1 MKKFTPNN
9 QPIGE
14 LYEKLSPLVKKITL
28 EEWDEDIFYAIKQGL
43 PLKPVIFI
51 KKIQL
56 TSVLGKTNYEI
67 IDGMQMLETIFSYL
81 DSKQFE
87 ESEAANKEHFWSYII
102 STIEIN
108 EDITEQE
115 KSLIKK
121 IANKF

>member
-1 MKKFTPNN
+1 M
-9 QPIGE
+9 
-14 LYEKLSPLVKKITL
+14 VKKITL
-28 EEWDEDIFYAIKQGL
+28 EEWDEDIFYAVKQGL

-51 KKIQL
+51 KKIQM

-81 DSKQFE
+81 DSRQFE
-87 ESEAANKEHFWSYII
+87 ESDAANKEYLWTYIM

-108 EDITEQE
+108 EEITEQE